1 MKTIRLIAF
10 ALAAGVTAGPALAA
24 PAVMLNNALITQIS
38 KADKPAFHQ
47 AVADALN
54 NAADGQSINWSS
66 TPKRKAAPITAKI
79 TPLQTSK
86 LSGDR
91 TCRLLEGDFAR
102 TSTTETWKFW
112 FCKQPDG
119 TWKASSN

>member
-1 MKTIRLIAF
+1 LKTTHLIAIGL
-10 ALAAGVTAGPALAA
+10 LACGASSVTLAA
-24 PAVMLNNALITQIS
+24 PAVMLNHALITEIP
-38 KADKPAFHQ
+38 KADQPVFHK

-54 NAADGQSINWSS
+54 NAADGQSTQWSS
-66 TPKRKAAPITAKI
+66 TPKGKQAPITAKI
-79 TPLQTSK
+79 TPLQTST

-102 TSTTETWKFW
+102 AKTTETWKFW

>member
-10 ALAAGVTAGPALAA
+10 ALAAGVACGPALAA

-47 AVADALN
+47 AVAQALN
-54 NAADGQSINWSS
+54 DTADGQSVNWSS

-79 TPLQTSK
+79 TPLQTSTA
-86 LSGDR
+86 GDR

-119 TWKASSN
+119 TWKASAN

>member
-10 ALAAGVTAGPALAA
+10 ALAAGITAGPALAA

-47 AVADALN
+47 AVANALN
-54 NAADGQSINWSS
+54 NTAVGQSVTGSS

-79 TPLQTSK
+79 TPLQTST
-86 LSGDR
+86 SGDR

-119 TWKASSN
+119 TWKASAN